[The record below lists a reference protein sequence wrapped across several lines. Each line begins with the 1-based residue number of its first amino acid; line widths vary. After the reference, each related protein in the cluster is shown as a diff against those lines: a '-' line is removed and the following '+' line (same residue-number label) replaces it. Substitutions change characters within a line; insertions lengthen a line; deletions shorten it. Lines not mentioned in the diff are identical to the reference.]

1 MTNVSEEKKIKCPF
15 CAEEILPEA
24 KKCRYCGEW
33 LQGPEK
39 REEYQDRGTP
49 DARAVNRG
57 LKQKEYDKFKVGCVA
72 FLALFPAIL
81 AALLHPIV
89 GIIVYLVIVLWAG
102 TKYWEE

>member
-1 MTNVSEEKKIKCPF
+1 MENLKKIKCPF
-15 CAEEILPEA
+15 CAEEILAEA

-33 LQGPEK
+33 LESPEK
-39 REEYQDRGTP
+39 RVEDKDRGTP
-49 DARAVNRG
+49 DARAITRG

-72 FLALFPAIL
+72 FLALFPAML

-89 GIIVYLVIVLWAG
+89 GVVVYLVIVLWAG